1 MVSFRLTFDLAF
13 EAYWAR
19 LVALDRS
26 MRRRKNG
33 NASLLYNYEET
44 NKWKNHKKKNEHKKK
59 KNTTIVH
66 CNISNS
72 LWNQSRFIS
81 QKKDSKVGL
90 YCYEQWQ

>member
-59 KNTTIVH
+59 KTRPLYIVTSPTVYG
-66 CNISNS
+66 IKVVLSA
-72 LWNQSRFIS
+72 
-81 QKKDSKVGL
+81 KKKT
-90 YCYEQWQ
+90 QR